1 MGTPRALGVEALVRH
16 DRLTSVLLPCTSLLM
31 DLRCAQESIAETED
45 YKNSNACAIRAKRTK
60 TET

>member
-45 YKNSNACAIRAKRTK
+45 
-60 TET
+60 